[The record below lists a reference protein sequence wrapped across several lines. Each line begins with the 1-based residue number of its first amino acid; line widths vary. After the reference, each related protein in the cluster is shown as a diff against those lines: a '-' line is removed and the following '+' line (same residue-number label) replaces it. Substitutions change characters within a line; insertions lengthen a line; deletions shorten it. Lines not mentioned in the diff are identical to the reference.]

1 MMVRMKTT
9 HGVVTYNFHLLV
21 GRIGFVTTAM
31 IAFEGDS
38 ARLSIA
44 VLGNIVLG
52 RNVVVRFS
60 TADGTALS
68 K

>member
-1 MMVRMKTT
+1 M
-9 HGVVTYNFHLLV
+9 YNFHLLV
-21 GRIGFVTTAM
+21 ARIGFVTTAM

-38 ARLSIA
+38 ATLSIA

-52 RNVVVRFS
+52 QNVVVRFF
-60 TADGTALS
+60 TTDGTAIS

>member
-1 MMVRMKTT
+1 
-9 HGVVTYNFHLLV
+9 
-21 GRIGFVTTAM
+21 M

-52 RNVVVRFS
+52 RNVVVRIS
-60 TADGTALS
+60 TADGTATS

>member
-1 MMVRMKTT
+1 
-9 HGVVTYNFHLLV
+9 
-21 GRIGFVTTAM
+21 M
-31 IAFEGDS
+31 IVFEGDS

-60 TADGTALS
+60 TADGTATS